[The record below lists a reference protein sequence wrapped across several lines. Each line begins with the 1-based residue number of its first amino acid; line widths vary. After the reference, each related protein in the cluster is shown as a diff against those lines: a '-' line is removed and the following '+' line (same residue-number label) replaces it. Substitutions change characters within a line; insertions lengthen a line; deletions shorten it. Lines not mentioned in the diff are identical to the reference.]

1 MLSHLTTLQ
10 AYLYSQLKAFQIVTV
25 TLMSILAPQMLINI
39 RHEIYNPSTPSHPSA
54 MDTLTW
60 DVNSKQDF
68 NDYSVADTILRET
81 A

>member
-1 MLSHLTTLQ
+1 M
-10 AYLYSQLKAFQIVTV
+10 V
-25 TLMSILAPQMLINI
+25 ILAPQMLINI

-60 DVNSKQDF
+60 DVNSKRDF

-81 A
+81 AWRHFNFGSRRNTVKKRTFVATPIW